1 MYTEKHY
8 NEVLSTFR
16 ELVLAAINV
25 SEMSG
30 KINTSTLGVEATKIY
45 TRLTLNC
52 MTIQNVLPNS
62 SGIWDFPS
70 LAVLI
75 RSYIE
80 TSHRYFYLSEKGLSE
95 DEAEFRRH
103 LYFYHLNMEK
113 FRLFST
119 KPEHEILNEFKEKLP
134 KALIEIKA
142 LPFFKELTK
151 YYKNKITAGN
161 ADMHISDEIISRKN
175 NLINDN
181 FSFYYRLLSNHA
193 HGSPFATTSQ
203 SDERGRGLKNEAE
216 LFYVTLIMNITNKY
230 LSATIK
236 QQIELL
242 SLQQKCQN
250 ELSVVSRHFDKI
262 EV

>member
-1 MYTEKHY
+1 M
-8 NEVLSTFR
+8 
-16 ELVLAAINV
+16 
-25 SEMSG
+25 
-30 KINTSTLGVEATKIY
+30 
-45 TRLTLNC
+45 
-52 MTIQNVLPNS
+52 
-62 SGIWDFPS
+62 
-70 LAVLI
+70 
-75 RSYIE
+75 
-80 TSHRYFYLSEKGLSE
+80 
-95 DEAEFRRH
+95 
-103 LYFYHLNMEK
+103 
-113 FRLFST
+113 
-119 KPEHEILNEFKEKLP
+119 
-134 KALIEIKA
+134 IEIKA

-161 ADMHISDEIISRKN
+161 ADMHISDEMISRKN

>member
-161 ADMHISDEIISRKN
+161 ADMHISDEMI
-175 NLINDN
+175 
-181 FSFYYRLLSNHA
+181 
-193 HGSPFATTSQ
+193 
-203 SDERGRGLKNEAE
+203 
-216 LFYVTLIMNITNKY
+216 
-230 LSATIK
+230 
-236 QQIELL
+236 
-242 SLQQKCQN
+242 
-250 ELSVVSRHFDKI
+250 
-262 EV
+262 